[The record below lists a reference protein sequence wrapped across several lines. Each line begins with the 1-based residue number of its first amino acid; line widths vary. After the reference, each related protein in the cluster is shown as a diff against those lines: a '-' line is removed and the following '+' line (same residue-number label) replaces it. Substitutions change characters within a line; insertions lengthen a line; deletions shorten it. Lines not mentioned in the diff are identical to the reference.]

1 MLTPSKLSPINEEL
15 EIVNLGDNYNME
27 LPISI
32 NPLLM
37 PREKKE
43 LVSLLKEF
51 HDVFAW
57 QYEEMPGLDPEMV
70 PHALNIE
77 LGAKPVV

>member
-1 MLTPSKLSPINEEL
+1 
-15 EIVNLGDNYNME
+15 ME

-37 PREKKE
+37 PPEKKE
-43 LVSLLKEF
+43 LLSLLKEYR
-51 HDVFAW
+51 DVFAW

-70 PHALNIE
+70 AHAFNIE
-77 LGAKPVV
+77 PGAKPVVQPRRIFHPDVEA